1 MNDTKQPSIIV
12 YSTTWCGFCKMAKE
26 YLDEK
31 GFNYVDKNIETDYEA
46 YQELEKKMG
55 AIRGTPVLDIG
66 GQVILGFDRPKI
78 DAALAV

>member
-1 MNDTKQPSIIV
+1 MNDAKQHSIII

-26 YLDEK
+26 YLDDK
-31 GFNYVDKNIETDYEA
+31 GFKYEDKNIETDYEA

-55 AIRGTPVLDIG
+55 AIRGTPVLDID

-78 DAALAV
+78 DAALAA